1 MWRGKMA
8 VIGGRV
14 LVMIFSLI
22 RYLAAMNNEPRT
34 EDAVIGKATIAGI
47 IKSVVSCLGGKH
59 ISNEGDREYLR
70 RLLQERRE
78 SLSNCCSCLKHI

>member
-1 MWRGKMA
+1 
-8 VIGGRV
+8 
-14 LVMIFSLI
+14 
-22 RYLAAMNNEPRT
+22 MNNEPMT
-34 EDAVIGKATIAGI
+34 EDAIIGKATIAGI
-47 IKSVVSCLGGKH
+47 NKPVERRLGGKH